1 MAYCAVGSMSTADW
15 NEIKKLCSSL
25 RKDIN
30 TKLTTLESK
39 LEDEINSL
47 DTNQIQTLKNK
58 LLALSNEVS
67 SFSDWQDR
75 QDTRLDSL
83 EEKAANLE
91 MTTSEILEAYNGV

>member
-1 MAYCAVGSMSTADW
+1 MAYCAVGSMSVADW

-25 RKDIN
+25 RKDIDI
-30 TKLTTLESK
+30 KLTTLETK

-58 LLALSNEVS
+58 LLVLSSEVS
-67 SFSDWQDR
+67 SFLDWQDR

-83 EEKAANLE
+83 EEKAANIE
-91 MTTSEILEAYNGV
+91 ITTSEVLEAYNGV